1 MINDKWEIV
10 FKVRTSGFCLSSILY
25 KLGLLGLPIS
35 STSLPWVKLDF
46 CVSLFYFLNRH
57 YEACTRQDSRDVKMN
72 KTQFLTSKVMVEKTD
87 IKTCN
92 FF

>member
-1 MINDKWEIV
+1 MINDKWEIL
-10 FKVRTSGFCLSSILY
+10 FKVRSSGLCLSSILY

-35 STSLPWVKLDF
+35 ATSFSWVKLDF
-46 CVSLFYFLNRH
+46 YVSLLYFLNRDC
-57 YEACTRQDSRDVKMN
+57 EACTRQDSRDVKMN
-72 KTQFLTSKVMVEKTD
+72 KTQFLTSRIMVEKTE